1 MNIVFLVAN
10 LACGGVERT
19 VSYLCKYFAA
29 HGQNTS
35 VICISDEQFYD
46 IDEKVNLIK
55 LNVAS
60 AANSRFDRYKK
71 IVERFAK
78 IHKAIKATK
87 PDCVVCLDAEML
99 RFIRLQYKFGHFKL
113 ITSERTN
120 PMMNTEAQ
128 REAKF
133 ASYRKSDGIVFQ
145 TERAK
150 NCFPPDIAAKGV
162 VIPNAVGN
170 EYVFSAQVPA
180 VRRPVITAA
189 GRLCAQKDYPTMLR
203 AFAKVHARHPDF
215 TLEIYGGGGDR
226 DALVRLAAELKLA
239 EAVRF
244 MGAVPDAVLHVASSS
259 CYVMSSIYE
268 GMPNALME
276 ALAVGTPCVS
286 TDCPFGPAELI
297 RDGENGLLVPVGDD
311 TALADAVCRVI
322 EDPAF
327 AARIGASAR
336 SILAEQ
342 SIERISQK
350 YLDYILQIAQ
360 QR

>member
-1 MNIVFLVAN
+1 MHIVFLVAN

-19 VSYLCKYFAA
+19 VSYLSKYFAEA
-29 HGQNTS
+29 GHNTS
-35 VICISDEQFYD
+35 IICISDEQFYD
-46 IDEKVNLIK
+46 IDKKVNLIK
-55 LNVAS
+55 LNIAS
-60 AANSRFDRYKK
+60 AAGGRLDRYKK

-78 IHKAIKATK
+78 IRKAVRATK

-99 RFIRLQYKFGHFKL
+99 RFIRLQYRFGHFKL

-120 PMMNTEAQ
+120 PLMNSERQ
-128 REAKF
+128 RAAKF

-170 EYVFSAQVPA
+170 EYVFRAEPPA
-180 VRRPVITAA
+180 VRRKAITAA

-203 AFAKVHARHPDF
+203 AFARVHARHPDF
-215 TLEIYGGGGDR
+215 VLEIYGGGEDR
-226 DALVRLAAELKLA
+226 DALARLAADLSLA
-239 EAVRF
+239 DAVQF
-244 MGAVPDAVLHVASSS
+244 KGAVPDAVLQVASSS
-259 CYVMSSIYE
+259 CYVMSSTYE

-276 ALAVGTPCVS
+276 ALAVGTPAVS

-311 TALADAVCRVI
+311 AALADAVCRVI

-327 AARIGASAR
+327 AARLGDAAK

-342 SIERISQK
+342 SMERISQK
-350 YLDYILQIAQ
+350 YLDYILHIAQ
-360 QR
+360 TK